1 MPTAAILNS
10 HNVSALK
17 KELSKTNIKGYS
29 KLTKSKIIILMMQPL
44 NRPRFHHI
52 KMVEK
57 KEKKKEATIA
67 AKAKPVK
74 KRVKKKPPLGP
85 QKTAGLNYDDAVKK
99 IFAKIGSKMF
109 EKMVS
114 VNEDVYLASLK
125 SRSAMEA
132 MIRTAMIKL
141 FKAKKLTTTASMVD
155 YGLKTRLNDFLDD
168 IDDEIPEK
176 ASMDGRNLFEAVKEV
191 KRLKQS
197 NGNPQDVRAAIDKM
211 EAIRKKLPTGY
222 VVFLGKRVVPKNH
235 V

>member
-52 KMVEK
+52 KMAEK
-57 KEKKKEATIA
+57 KLKVKKP
-67 AKAKPVK
+67 AKPVADTGVVMIKRKLK
-74 KRVKKKPPLGP
+74 KLKSKEP
-85 QKTAGLNYDDAVKK
+85 NYDDAVKK

-168 IDDEIPEK
+168 IDEQIPEK
-176 ASMDGRNLFEAVKEV
+176 ASMDGKNLSEAVKEV
-191 KRLKQS
+191 KRLKRS
-197 NGNPQDVRAAIDKM
+197 NGSPQSVRAAIDKM
-211 EAIRKKLPTGY
+211 EGLIKKLPAGY
-222 VVFLGKRVVPKNH
+222 EVMSGKRLVPKNH